1 MYCSMF
7 NSDGDPWVDFET
19 MTCREAKVRR
29 LSVTHATFHTMEA
42 LITRWAWYWEDQ
54 KGIWKQYRN
63 LVRRDF
69 ILVYLLVDI
78 VEDKK
83 GESMD
88 LQYNKNISHLH
99 RLWFHNG
106 TVFETLRCSINS
118 VFMKN
123 YKCIYKC
130 LHFHAC
136 THKAL

>member
-1 MYCSMF
+1 MYCSML
-7 NSDGDPWVDFET
+7 NSDGDPGVDFET

-83 GESMD
+83 RR
-88 LQYNKNISHLH
+88 I
-99 RLWFHNG
+99 NG
-106 TVFETLRCSINS
+106 FTV
-118 VFMKN
+118 
-123 YKCIYKC
+123 
-130 LHFHAC
+130 
-136 THKAL
+136 